1 MLETGLTARKPERS
15 AITYA
20 IVASI
25 VMHMLVLAWFP
36 GIVDVLKLGRFD
48 PTPIVARLVET
59 RPVVAPGAE
68 RDEVLTPDQKN
79 ENRKKA
85 SRPES
90 EPAPVPAVP
99 TVPAPAKPAARLAAP
114 LVRPAMPRADA
125 APIAPPTALPA
136 DSVPSVESAQ
146 AASVEERAA
155 SITSPG
161 TVARAPAPA
170 VAAPAIE
177 AMDPATLGQYRIAL
191 ITAARR
197 FKQYPRVAI
206 DNNWEGRVDVRLV
219 IDANGAITSLS
230 IKTSSGYKIL
240 DQQALQMIR
249 KAKPSATIP
258 PALRGRSFTLDL
270 PVLFS
275 LKEETG

>member
-25 VMHMLVLAWFP
+25 VMHVLVLAWFP
-36 GIVDVLKLGRFD
+36 GIVDILKLGRFD
-48 PTPIVARLVET
+48 PPPIVARLVET
-59 RPVVAPGAE
+59 HPVVAPGAE
-68 RDEVLTPDQKN
+68 RDQLLTQDQQN
-79 ENRKKA
+79 A

-90 EPAPVPAVP
+90 EPAPLPAVP
-99 TVPAPAKPAARLAAP
+99 TVPAKPAARLATP
-114 LVRPAMPRADA
+114 LVHPAMPRAETA
-125 APIAPPTALPA
+125 SIAPPNVLPA
-136 DSVPSVESAQ
+136 DTVPGVESAR

-155 SITSPG
+155 LITPPG
-161 TVARAPAPA
+161 TVTHAPAPV
-170 VAAPAIE
+170 VAAPAAE

-197 FKQYPRVAI
+197 YKQYPRVAI
-206 DNNWEGRVDVRLV
+206 DNNWEGRADVRLV
-219 IDANGAITSLS
+219 VDASGAITSLS

-258 PALRGRSFTLDL
+258 PALRGRGFTLDL

>member
-68 RDEVLTPDQKN
+68 RDEALTQDLKNEDQK
-79 ENRKKA
+79 KA
-85 SRPES
+85 WRPES
-90 EPAPVPAVP
+90 EPAPRPAVP
-99 TVPAPAKPAARLAAP
+99 TVPAKPAARLAAP
-114 LVRPAMPRADA
+114 LARPAIPRADA
-125 APIAPPTALPA
+125 APIAPPTVLPA
-136 DSVPSVESAQ
+136 DTVPSVESAQ
-146 AASVEERAA
+146 GAPVEERAA

-161 TVARAPAPA
+161 TVARGPAPA
-170 VAAPAIE
+170 VAAQLAE
-177 AMDPATLGQYRIAL
+177 TMDPATLGQYRIAL

-197 FKQYPRVAI
+197 YKQYPRVAI
-206 DNNWEGRVDVRLV
+206 DNNWEGRVDVRLA
-219 IDANGAITSLS
+219 IDANGGIASLS